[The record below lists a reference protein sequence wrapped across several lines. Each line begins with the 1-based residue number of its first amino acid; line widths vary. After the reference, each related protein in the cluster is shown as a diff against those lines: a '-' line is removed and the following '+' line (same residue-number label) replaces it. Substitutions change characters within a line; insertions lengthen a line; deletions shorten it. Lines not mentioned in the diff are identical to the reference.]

1 MKKTIL
7 IGPSGFLGYSFLKL
21 HPKIIAVG
29 RSKPKLLNNDFIHI
43 EDDNDFE
50 NLLGIDFDNVIF
62 LIGSSHHEILNNS
75 SVMALEKNVLPL
87 AKFLFFLKKNKI
99 NVNKIITFTSM
110 LQYDHENIS
119 LPCKESNPRN
129 PYVNNYIF
137 SKYVAEMIS
146 QQYKNYFSIIDI
158 RISNVY
164 GPFYMPRPD
173 LIPSLIE
180 KIIKNKELSVWS
192 KRPKR
197 DFIYVNDAIEAVI
210 KLLETDFSGPLNLGT
225 GRSISVQRICSI
237 VESLSSKTIEDKD
250 IPVGGHYDYFHDI
263 SLLKSLTNWKPR
275 TSIED
280 GIEKTFKDMI
290 FFNKELNLY

>member
-21 HPKIIAVG
+21 HPEIIAVG
-29 RSKPKLLNNDFIHI
+29 RSKPKLLDNDFIHI

-50 NLLGIDFDNVIF
+50 KLVGVDFDNVIF

-87 AKFLFFLKKNKI
+87 AKFLFFLKNNKI
-99 NVNKIITFTSM
+99 SINKIITFTSM
-110 LQYDHENIS
+110 LQYDHDNIL

-129 PYVNNYIF
+129 PYANNYIF

-164 GPFYMPRPD
+164 GPFYMSRPD

-197 DFIYVNDAIEAVI
+197 DFVYVDDAIEAVM
-210 KLLETDFSGPLNLGT
+210 KLLDTDFSGPINLGT
-225 GRSISVQRICSI
+225 GRSTSVERICSI
-237 VESLSSKTIEDKD
+237 FESLSSKTIKDED

-263 SLLKSLTNWKPR
+263 SLLKSLTNWRPR

-280 GIEKTFKDMI
+280 GIEKTFKDMMS
-290 FFNKELNLY
+290 FNNELNLY